1 MMTAAKIVVDVVLDD
16 ETLNEIEMI
25 RSIKLAHYEQM
36 AKNPGLALENLR
48 KAGLKEESSAAEIAS
63 RALIK
68 IKEIKDRIA
77 APYVIYEDEL
87 AMYVDTLSVND
98 PDDGMESR

>member
-77 APYVIYEDEL
+77 APHVIYEDEL

-98 PDDGMESR
+98 LDDGIESR